1 MITRE
6 QALKLLHDNMESP
19 NLRRHCYAVEAVM
32 RALARYFS
40 KGENSAD
47 AKAMADKWGV
57 VGLLHDGD
65 YEKTKETPEKHT
77 LLMVEWLKEA
87 GENDP
92 EIISAILSHN
102 FAHLVDVNVGDG
114 VAEAPKNNL
123 EWSLYCCDELTGL
136 IVAVAL
142 VKPDKTLASV
152 TVDSVM
158 KKWKEKSFAAGV
170 KREQIEKCEEE
181 LNIPLREFVQI
192 ALEAMQGI
200 SIELG
205 L

>member
-6 QALKLLHDNMESP
+6 QALTLLKKHMSQE
-19 NLRRHCYAVEAVM
+19 NLIRHCYAVEAVM
-32 RALARYFS
+32 RSLARFF
-40 KGENSAD
+40 KED
-47 AKAMADKWGV
+47 EEKWGI

-65 YEKTKETPEKHT
+65 YEETKFTPEKHT
-77 LLMVEWLKEA
+77 LKMAEWLKEM
-87 GENDP
+87 GETDP

-102 FAHLVDVNVGDG
+102 YAHTGQNP
-114 VAEAPKNNL
+114 PKNKL

-136 IVAVAL
+136 IVAVTL
-142 VKPDKTLASV
+142 VKPDKKLSSV
-152 TVDSVM
+152 TVESIM

-170 KREQIEKCEEE
+170 KRKQIQECEAW
-181 LNIPLREFVQI
+181 LDIPLNEFIGI

-200 SIELG
+200 SDDLG

>member
-1 MITRE
+1 VISRE
-6 QALKLLHDNMESP
+6 AALKLLHENMESA

-32 RALARYFS
+32 RALARYF
-40 KGENSAD
+40 KQDEE
-47 AKAMADKWGV
+47 KWGV

-65 YEKTKETPEKHT
+65 YEKTKSTPEKHT
-77 LLMVEWLKEA
+77 LLMAEWLKGA
-87 GENDP
+87 GEDDP
-92 EIISAILSHN
+92 EILSAILSHN
-102 FAHLVDVNVGDG
+102 YAHLVEADIGDSG
-114 VAEAPKNNL
+114 AHEPKNKM

-142 VKPDKTLASV
+142 VKPDKTLAAV
-152 TVDSVM
+152 TVDSVI
-158 KKWKEKSFAAGV
+158 KKWKERSFAAGV
-170 KREQIEKCEEE
+170 KREQIEKCDEK
-181 LNIPLREFVQI
+181 LNIPLREFIGI

>member
-6 QALKLLHDNMESP
+6 QALTLLKKHMSQE
-19 NLRRHCYAVEAVM
+19 NLIRHCYAVEAVM
-32 RALARYFS
+32 RALARFF
-40 KGENSAD
+40 KED
-47 AKAMADKWGV
+47 EEKWGI

-65 YEKTKETPEKHT
+65 YEETKFTPEKHT
-77 LLMVEWLKEA
+77 LKMAEWLEEM
-87 GENDP
+87 GETDP

-102 FAHLVDVNVGDG
+102 YAHLVDPEIGDG
-114 VAEAPKNNL
+114 TTAEPPKNKL

-136 IVAVAL
+136 IVAVTL
-142 VKPDKTLASV
+142 VKPDKKLSSV
-152 TVDSVM
+152 SVESIM

-170 KREQIEKCEEE
+170 KRKQIQECEAW
-181 LNIPLREFVQI
+181 LDIPLNEFIEI

-200 SIELG
+200 SDDLG